1 MTEIAH
7 SAAGVS
13 LPVVYCCSLSAF
25 LGQNPEVHLML
36 DQKVACAV
44 VSQHIYTL
52 SQSSHSTCRHCVQSS
67 PNTCTHCH
75 NRLTAPVHIVAIV
88 SQHLRTLSLST
99 PNICTHCRNCLLESA
114 HTVAIVYQHLHT
126 LSQSSASTCTHCHAY
141 KCSARRHS
149 GSCTLTSG
157 ISISEFVML

>member
-75 NRLTAPVHIVAIV
+75 NC
-88 SQHLRTLSLST
+88 LST
-99 PNICTHCRNCLLESA
+99 CSHCRNRLPTPA
-114 HTVAIVYQHLHT
+114 HTVAIDSQHLHT
-126 LSQSSASTCTHCHAY
+126 LSQLSPRTRTHCRNRLPAPAHTVAIVCQY
-141 KCSARRHS
+141 LYTL
-149 GSCTLTSG
+149 SC
-157 ISISEFVML
+157 IQVQC